1 MPLTVGAL
9 RAARPAAGAGGGAA
23 PPGARSW
30 GGGPVD
36 VGSVL
41 ALAPAGFLVLIL
53 LAALAVDSAVAYLGQ
68 QQLHDALSAAV
79 NDAVTAGLDNAAFYR
94 SGSLSLDPA
103 SVAQTVCASVEAQ
116 ADSGLHDVS
125 LAVAISGSS
134 VRLIGT
140 ATVDAVFG
148 RAIPG
153 FGRRSVSSSAQAS
166 LETGPARGPLAA
178 GGAAAGPA
186 RPLSCA

>member
-1 MPLTVGAL
+1 MCGST
-9 RAARPAAGAGGGAA
+9 
-23 PPGARSW
+23 PPGVGSW
-30 GGGPVD
+30 VGRPIN

-41 ALAPAGFLVLIL
+41 ALVPAGFLVLIL

-94 SGSLSLDPA
+94 SGSLRLDPA
-103 SVAQTVCASVEAQ
+103 SVASTVCASVEAQ

-153 FGRRSVSSSAQAS
+153 FGRRTVSSSARAS
-166 LETGPARGPLAA
+166 LESGPVSGPIPA
-178 GGAAAGPA
+178 GGALAGPV
-186 RPLSCA
+186 RPLSCG

>member
-1 MPLTVGAL
+1 MPVT
-9 RAARPAAGAGGGAA
+9 A
-23 PPGARSW
+23 PPGARFRV
-30 GGGPVD
+30 GGRIE

-41 ALAPAGFLVLIL
+41 ALVPAGFLVLIL

-94 SGSLSLDPA
+94 SGSLSLDPVP
-103 SVAQTVCASVEAQ
+103 VARTVCASVEAQ
-116 ADSGLHDVS
+116 AASGLHDVK

-166 LETGPARGPLAA
+166 LESGPVGGPVAA
-178 GGAAAGPA
+178 TGAAAGSA
-186 RPLSCA
+186 RPLACG